1 MKIITPV
8 LLLLIHV
15 SVWAGETLSPQ
26 QIFEQRI
33 QPIFE
38 SEKPS
43 SCVQC
48 HLAGVDLSN
57 YILPTAEKTFVSLRD
72 QGMIDQNH
80 PGESKIL
87 QFIQREPDG
96 DSTFPTIHQET
107 RQNEFNAFREWII
120 ASCNDETLRN
130 LPPIESDQLAKPQ
143 VSDDI
148 IRHARLDGVLDS
160 FTRNIWSLRF
170 RCSGCHMSDGYNF
183 EKLSAKH
190 GEQMEW
196 LKVEGPAATMRYLMS
211 SYLIDTNHPEDSLL
225 LLKPLNEVEHGGG
238 LKMAKGDT
246 DYMAFLNWIQDYS
259 VIVNNGYYE
268 PDELPERTNL
278 TGSEIWLRIENLPD
292 EWLNRSG
299 LITIHAMN
307 GAGKYNDKFDA
318 VTSFNVRKNKRFGVF
333 AQGFLMIDSKK
344 NDQPQLPEQEY
355 ELRIYNDESTRN
367 TTDFMQV
374 LNQSTFVTKTTIQT
388 AWIKGWK
395 QSAVLQFSAIQ

>member
-96 DSTFPTIHQET
+96 DSSSPTIHQET

-196 LKVEGPAATMRYLMS
+196 LKAEGPAATMRYLMS

-225 LLKPLNEVEHGGG
+225 LLKPLNEIEHGGG

-307 GAGKYNDKFDA
+307 DAGNFNDKFDA

-374 LNQSTFVTKTTIQT
+374 LNQSTFVAKTTIQT

-395 QSAVLQFSAIQ
+395 QAAVLQFSAIQ